1 MRGTR
6 GLGNTMAQAFLD
18 PEGGVVPESSLTV
31 RRARELVAALRG
43 PGASYASLIACRSDA
58 KNDTVVFEV
67 EVERPQIVANGI
79 QRRERLAAVFGRDD
93 ETYPEVLSLRSDFAA
108 TLHLNQR
115 FEEFPRSLCLYN
127 RPWSEVRTTWT
138 APAFLERVRWW
149 LSETACDSLHGET
162 QALESFIIS
171 WGHWLVLPTVPA
183 GGKQPDA
190 FAVHLPNGK
199 DGRVFIA
206 NGTEPQDKRTPGA
219 RCVVLQFAA
228 PLRRHG
234 VAPRIPKSLAD
245 LSELLRSDDFDLL
258 KEVRERLKQ
267 WPKEQ
272 EPLLEHNVIILVK
285 LSKCRLEGGTVESVE
300 HLAFLVSKTVLEV
313 GAAVGVWTV
322 SGKLRSLLIPIDTA
336 KNGADLG
343 VFVLNVC
350 HAFSRKAAALLNGLD
365 AEVDLKVVAIGA
377 GALGSQVAMNLAR
390 AGWGRWTV
398 IDQDDLLPHNLARHA
413 LDGPLVG
420 QAKAPA
426 LAFSMNSLFMNME
439 TATSISTD
447 VLRPGAETEKLATA
461 VRAAEVLLDL
471 SAAVAVARHLAAADS
486 PARRISLFLS
496 PSGEDLVLL
505 SEDKSR
511 MVRLDHLE
519 MTYYLALAMEE
530 SLDGH
535 LTGDAG
541 PLRYGLSCRDVSSR
555 IPQESVA
562 MFAGIGARAVRN
574 AADTEGAS
582 IRIWRSDSES
592 LGVLPITIE
601 PEAFKVEHF
610 GDWAVYVAPS
620 VIRDV
625 VSLREGKLPKETGG
639 VLIGGIDHE
648 HRAIFVM
655 LALASPPDS
664 EEWPT
669 HYIRGCEAL
678 KARVSEIEDR
688 TAMNLGY
695 VGEWHSHPNGI
706 GTAPSTAD
714 AKVFG
719 WIAAHTLAEGKPP
732 VMLIAGENHRVRL
745 LVGTLG
751 KESLGVELCL

>member
-1 MRGTR
+1 
-6 GLGNTMAQAFLD
+6 MAQVFLD
-18 PEGGVVPESSLTV
+18 PDGGVVPESSLTV
-31 RRARELVAALRG
+31 RRARELVATLRG
-43 PGASYASLIACRSDA
+43 SGASYASLITCRSNA
-58 KNDTVVFEV
+58 KSETVVFEV
-67 EVERPQIVANGI
+67 EVERPQIVANEI
-79 QRRERLAAVFGRDD
+79 QRRERLAAVFARDD
-93 ETYPEVLSLRSDFAA
+93 DSYPEVLALRSDFAA

-115 FEEFPRSLCLYN
+115 FEELPRSLCLYN
-127 RPWSEVRTTWT
+127 RPWSEVRTTWN
-138 APAFLERVRWW
+138 APALLERVRWW
-149 LSETACDSLHGET
+149 LSETACDSLHGEA

-171 WGHWLVLPTVPA
+171 WGHWLVLPSVPA
-183 GGKQPDA
+183 DGKQPDS
-190 FAVHLPNGK
+190 FAVLLPNGK
-199 DGRVFIA
+199 NGRVFLA
-206 NGTEPQDKRTPGA
+206 YGTEPQDNRTPGA

-228 PLRRHG
+228 PARRHG

-245 LSELLRSDDFDLL
+245 LSELLHSHGFDLL
-258 KEVRERLKQ
+258 KEVRERLRQ

-272 EPLLEHNVIILVK
+272 EPLLDHNVIILVK
-285 LSKCRLEGGTVESVE
+285 LSKSRLEGGAVESVE
-300 HLAFLVSKTVLEV
+300 HVAFLTSKTLLEV

-322 SGKLRSLLIPIDTA
+322 SGKRRSLLIPMDSA

-343 VFVLNVC
+343 VGVLNVC
-350 HAFSRKAAALLNGLD
+350 HAFSRRAAALLNGLD
-365 AEVDLKVVAIGA
+365 AEVDLKVVAVGA

-420 QAKAPA
+420 HPKAPA
-426 LAFSMNSLFMNME
+426 LAFRMNSLFMNTE

-447 VLRPGAETEKLATA
+447 VLRPGEEAGKLTTA
-461 VRAAEVLLDL
+461 LGAADVLLDL
-471 SAAVAVARHLAAADS
+471 SAAVAVARHLAAAGS

-519 MTYYLALAMEE
+519 MIYYLALAVED

-535 LTGDAG
+535 LTSDAG

-555 IPQESVA
+555 IPQETVA
-562 MFAGIGARAVRN
+562 MFAGIGARAVRH
-574 AADTEGAS
+574 AVVTEEAS
-582 IRIWRSDSES
+582 IRIWRADPAS
-592 LGVLPITIE
+592 LGVLPVTIE
-601 PEAFKVEHF
+601 PEAFKVERF
-610 GDWAVYVAPS
+610 GDWEVYVAPS
-620 VIRDV
+620 VLREV

-695 VGEWHSHPNGI
+695 LGEWHSHPNGI
-706 GTAPSTAD
+706 GTEPSTAD
-714 AKVFG
+714 ARVFG
-719 WIAAHTLAEGKPP
+719 WIAARTLAEGKPP

-745 LVGTLG
+745 LVDTLDQ
-751 KESLGVELCL
+751 EHLGVELCL